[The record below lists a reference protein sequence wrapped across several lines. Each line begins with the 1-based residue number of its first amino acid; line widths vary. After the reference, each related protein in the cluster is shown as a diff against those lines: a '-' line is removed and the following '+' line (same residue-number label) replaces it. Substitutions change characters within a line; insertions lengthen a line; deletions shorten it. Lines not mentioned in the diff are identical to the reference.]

1 MVHEKRE
8 LRSENDDLQNRYD
21 KERYES
27 TAWKKEKERME
38 TKIRE
43 LERSCEASTGAQTE
57 QQSQIV
63 KLHSQVR
70 DLRAALDEVN
80 NERSVLQKARVALRE
95 ELESIKLD
103 HRDTN
108 KPTSEKDIQRMQLEN
123 RELERSLEEQE
134 DRVKKVTQRMQ
145 KAEDKANSYK
155 IDLGKVQVENSRLDK
170 LNVSTRKIAAIGL
183 LKFAGNIGGGSQ
195 EAQCSDC
202 RPARSLI
209 YQGAATIVAHPTSG
223 RYKWSHKQQGYS
235 ICLG

>member
-38 TKIRE
+38 IKIRE
-43 LERSCEASTGAQTE
+43 LERTNEASTGAQAE

-103 HRDTN
+103 HRDTS
-108 KPTSEKDIQRMQLEN
+108 KPTSEKDIQRLQLEN

-134 DRVKKVTQRMQ
+134 DHVKKVTLRMQ
-145 KAEDKANSYK
+145 KAEEKANSYK
-155 IDLGKVQVENSRLDK
+155 IELGKVQVENSRLDK
-170 LNVSTRKIAAIGL
+170 LNVSMMRNSVIGL
-183 LKFAGNIGGGSQ
+183 LGSIGNARGRNQ
-195 EAQCSDC
+195 ETECSHC
-202 RPARSLI
+202 RPARALI
-209 YQGAATIVAHPTSG
+209 YQGAATFIAYPTTG
-223 RYKWSHKQQGYS
+223 RHERACKHQRYS
-235 ICLG
+235 VRIR